1 MGKKRYKPQ
10 QWPKTKIIQKK
21 EKKRKNHKLEVGCS
35 PPFWQQVPKTE
46 RERQGYK
53 NQYPPGGGYDGGY
66 DGGYEV

>member
-1 MGKKRYKPQ
+1 LDFLPLFGNKYQKR
-10 QWPKTKIIQKK
+10 
-21 EKKRKNHKLEVGCS
+21 
-35 PPFWQQVPKTE
+35 